1 MLPRA
6 PDTAAPLSP
15 SEGGAEMNRDSL
27 AGWLGG
33 IETGFEA
40 AASRAGVIEQ
50 QLRLAGTIVRLR
62 LAGPVLN
69 EQLGPALAHAAD
81 DSDEPPVLTIS
92 AWDSET
98 SGVEPPPLPSTDG
111 SEPRGAVFYS
121 AVDAHQVAY
130 QPGLSQLSA
139 FNAARGKAWFWCR
152 SAADLPFWEPA
163 APFRQI
169 LHWWLAD
176 RGLMMLHGASVGTRE
191 GGVLL
196 VGRGGSG
203 KSSCALAS
211 LASDLLYAGDDYV
224 ALGTDPEPW
233 VYSLYCSGKLAPG
246 HAKRFSHL
254 PPASFDGDGSEEEKA
269 VFYVNER
276 FPGRMC
282 EGFPLKAVLVPK
294 IAGDRPRIFP
304 VDPSEALRAL
314 APSTLLQLHPARPQ
328 ALTGM
333 ARLVRRVPT
342 YAFELGPDIELIPD
356 AIESFLGGLAG

>member
-1 MLPRA
+1 MLPPA
-6 PDTAAPLSP
+6 PESAARRSRDE
-15 SEGGAEMNRDSL
+15 SGAAMDRDSL

-33 IETGFEA
+33 IEAGFEA
-40 AASRAGVIEQ
+40 AAARGGIVEQ
-50 QLRLAGTIVRLR
+50 QIRLGGAAVRLR
-62 LAGPVLN
+62 LAGSVLA

-81 DSDEPPVLTIS
+81 ASGDPAVLTIS
-92 AWDSET
+92 AWDTET
-98 SGVEPPPLPSTDG
+98 SGVDAPPLPSTGTD
-111 SEPRGAVFYS
+111 EPRGAVFYS
-121 AVDAHQVAY
+121 AVDKQQVAY

-139 FNAARGKAWFWCR
+139 FDAGRGEAWFWCR

-176 RGLMMLHGASVGTRE
+176 SDLMMLHGASVGTE
-191 GGVLL
+191 QGGVLL

-224 ALGTDPEPW
+224 ALGADPEPW
-233 VYSLYCSGKLAPG
+233 IYSLYCSGKLAPG
-246 HAKRFSHL
+246 HATRFKHL
-254 PPASFDGDGSEEEKA
+254 PPASFLGDGSEDEKA

-282 EGFPLKAVLVPK
+282 EGFPLKAVLVPR
-294 IAGDRPRIFP
+294 IAGTRPRIFP

-314 APSTLLQLHPARPQ
+314 APSTLLQLHPARPE

-342 YAFELGPDIELIPD
+342 FAFELGPEIELIPG
-356 AIESFLGGLAG
+356 AIEEFLGGLPE